1 MGVDVRER
9 EGFSMATVLKSFLVF
24 IFAWIASIWPGP
36 WTALLM
42 LLALSAMFLGMAMEN
57 YFANRD
63 RTLSRT
69 SGRPS
74 VNRDGMLGK
83 SRASA

>member
-1 MGVDVRER
+1 
-9 EGFSMATVLKSFLVF
+9 MATVLKSLLVF

-57 YFANRD
+57 YFATREKTIPGV
-63 RTLSRT
+63 RSRT
-69 SGRPS
+69 
-74 VNRDGMLGK
+74 
-83 SRASA
+83 